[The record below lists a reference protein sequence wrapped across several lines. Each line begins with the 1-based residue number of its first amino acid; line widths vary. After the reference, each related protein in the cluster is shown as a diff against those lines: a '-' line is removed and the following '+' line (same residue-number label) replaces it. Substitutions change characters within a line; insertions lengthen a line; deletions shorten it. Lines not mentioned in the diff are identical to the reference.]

1 MEENLKIL
9 VVDDDQTNGSIVSL
23 ALTQTA
29 ISMEIDEVKD
39 GNHAF
44 FALINNLLQ
53 RSTKWVP
60 FYRSRS
66 IDF

>member
-39 GNHAF
+39 GNHANSC
-44 FALINNLLQ
+44 LGQ
-53 RSTKWVP
+53 S
-60 FYRSRS
+60 
-66 IDF
+66 